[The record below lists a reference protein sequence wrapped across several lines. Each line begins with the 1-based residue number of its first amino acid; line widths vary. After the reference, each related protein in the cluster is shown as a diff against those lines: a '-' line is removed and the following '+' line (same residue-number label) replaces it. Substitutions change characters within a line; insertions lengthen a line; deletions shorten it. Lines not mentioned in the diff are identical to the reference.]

1 VGIDFGMNMIVRYG
15 SDKRKSHVDILGPA
29 MNMAAK
35 IQNMAK
41 PQQILIGADVYKKI
55 HPATQK
61 NFKKKILSEARWKY
75 RYRDSGKR
83 YPIYGYVD

>member
-1 VGIDFGMNMIVRYG
+1 MLFRSYG

-35 IQNMAK
+35 VQNMAK

-55 HPATQK
+55 HPSTQK
-61 NFKKKILSEARWKY
+61 NFKKIILSEARWKY

-83 YPIYGYVD
+83 YPIYGYVN